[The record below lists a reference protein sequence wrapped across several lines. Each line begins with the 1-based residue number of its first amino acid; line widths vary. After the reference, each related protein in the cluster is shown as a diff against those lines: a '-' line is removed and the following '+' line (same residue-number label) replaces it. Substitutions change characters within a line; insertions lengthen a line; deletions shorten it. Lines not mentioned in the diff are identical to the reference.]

1 MKLARRMERLGTET
15 AFSVLAKAKALEAE
29 GREIIHLEIGEPDFD
44 TPDHV
49 VEAGCKAL
57 RDGHTHYTPTAGI
70 PELREAIAVDVAR
83 SRGIDVGP
91 EQVVVTPGGKPI
103 MFFAILALVEEG
115 DEVLLPN
122 PAFPIYESMVNF
134 VGGRPV
140 FVPLRQENGFRFDL
154 DEFSAGLSERTRL
167 VILNSPANPTG
178 GVLTADD
185 IAGLADILRERPD
198 VYVLSDE
205 IYSRLLYTGDFA
217 SIASEPG
224 LGPDGRTIILD
235 GFSKTYAM
243 TGWRLGYGVMPEPLA
258 EEVAKLQVNSNSCTN
273 AATQYA
279 GLAALQGPQDA
290 VESMLAEF
298 RARRDLIV
306 AGLNE
311 LPGVE
316 CITPQGAFY
325 AFPRITET
333 GLFGRQTRRSTPRRG
348 RRSVPLRYG
357 VRPPRR
363 GPPAP
368 LLRQLAREHQQS
380 APEDGR
386 GPVAVIAGSST
397 LGVAALSSA
406 ESSSEWVILSG
417 GLLLHFLRR

>member
-1 MKLARRMERLGTET
+1 MERLGTET

-29 GREIIHLEIGEPDFD
+29 GREIIHLEIGEPDFG
-44 TPDHV
+44 TPPHV

-70 PELREAIAVDVAR
+70 PELREAIAEDVAR
-83 SRGIDVGP
+83 SRGIDVDP
-91 EQVVVTPGGKPI
+91 AQVVVTPGGKPI
-103 MFFAILALVEEG
+103 MFFAILALVDEG

-140 FVPLRQENGFRFDL
+140 YVPLRQENGFRFDP
-154 DEFSAGLSERTRL
+154 DEFEANLSNRTRL

-185 IAGLADILRERPD
+185 LATLAGILRGRPD

-205 IYSRLLYTGDFA
+205 IYSRLLYMGDFA
-217 SIASEPG
+217 SIASEDG
-224 LGPDGRTIILD
+224 LGPDARTVILD

-243 TGWRLGYGVMPEPLA
+243 TGWRLGYGVMPVDLA
-258 EEVAKLQVNSNSCTN
+258 EEVAKLQVNSNSCTS
-273 AATQYA
+273 AATQHA
-279 GLAALQGPQDA
+279 GLAALRGPQRA
-290 VESMLAEF
+290 VEEMLVEF
-298 RARRDLIV
+298 RGRRDQIV

-325 AFPRITET
+325 AFPRITGT
-333 GLFGRQTRRSTPRRG
+333 GYSADDLADLLLEEAGVACLSGTAFGRHGEAHLRLSYANSRG
-348 RRSVPLRYG
+348 NISRALDRMNE
-357 VRPPRR
+357 
-363 GPPAP
+363 
-368 LLRQLAREHQQS
+368 LLSRVV
-380 APEDGR
+380 G
-386 GPVAVIAGSST
+386 
-397 LGVAALSSA
+397 
-406 ESSSEWVILSG
+406 
-417 GLLLHFLRR
+417 

>member
-1 MKLARRMERLGTET
+1 MERLGTET
-15 AFSVLAKAKALEAE
+15 AFSVLARAKALEAE

-44 TPDHV
+44 TPAHV

-57 RDGHTHYTPTAGI
+57 REGHTHYTPTAGI
-70 PELREAIAVDVAR
+70 PELREAIAGDVAR
-83 SRGIDVGP
+83 SRGIEVGP

-103 MFFAILALVEEG
+103 MFFTILALVDEG

-134 VGGRPV
+134 VGGRPI
-140 FVPLRQENGFRFDL
+140 FVPLRQEHGFRFDL
-154 DEFSAGLSERTRL
+154 DEFSAGLSERTKL

-185 IAGLADILRERPD
+185 ISGLADILRERPD

-205 IYSRLLYTGDFA
+205 IYSRLLYTDEFA
-217 SIASEPG
+217 SIASEDG

-243 TGWRLGYGVMPEPLA
+243 TGWRLGYGVMPVTLA
-258 EEVAKLQVNSNSCTN
+258 DEVAKLQVNSNSCTS

-279 GLAALQGPQDA
+279 GLAALEGPQDA

-298 RARRDLIV
+298 RTRRDLIV
-306 AGLNE
+306 DGLNE

-333 GLFGRQTRRSTPRRG
+333 GHLADK
-348 RRSVPLRYG
+348 L
-357 VRPPRR
+357 
-363 GPPAP
+363 AD
-368 LLRQLAREHQQS
+368 LLLDEA
-380 APEDGR
+380 
-386 GPVAVIAGSST
+386 
-397 LGVAALSSA
+397 GVAC
-406 ESSSEWVILSG
+406 LSG
-417 GLLLHFLRR
+417 TAFGYQGEGHLRLSYANSHENIIRALERMGEVLSR